1 MSLQSEH
8 FWKAQKSWVINFRYD
23 NTDDD
28 NFSQPKLFYQ
38 KILGKAAQD
47 RMIKNIVDH
56 LSNAA
61 DFIQERQVKLFKQV
75 DQTFGDRVAQ
85 GLNII
90 KKTKANL

>member
-1 MSLQSEH
+1 MH
-8 FWKAQKSWVINFRYD
+8 PIVIFVFSFFYRYD

-28 NFSQPKLFYQ
+28 NFSQAKIFYQ
-38 KILGKAAQD
+38 KTLDKGAQD
-47 RMIKNIVDH
+47 RMINNIVGH

-75 DQTFGDRVAQ
+75 DQSFGERVAQ
-85 GLNII
+85 GLNIV